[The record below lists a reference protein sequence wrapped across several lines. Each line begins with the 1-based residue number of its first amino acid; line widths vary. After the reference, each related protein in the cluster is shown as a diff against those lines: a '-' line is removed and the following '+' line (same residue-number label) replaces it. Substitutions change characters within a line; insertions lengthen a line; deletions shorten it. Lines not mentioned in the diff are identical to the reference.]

1 MSRNAA
7 ESELCFDL
15 RAAHICTRI
24 YPRFLSDSGEIRYKA
39 SAHNAVNSLRA
50 SWKSAV
56 RKRHLCYGGRSWNC
70 NYQTVRYFEIKIIFK
85 FFVYVTA
92 YTIAIWNSSLL
103 TNFSEYSNIKFH
115 ENPLR
120 LLMPRSEQSNT
131 HGDANRRILAKVQF
145 VTRMWIIYIYIDL
158 NDFNCWDG
166 RTDMASLSVPS
177 IHADRSTEFYLC
189 APSGSYSSRW
199 LMTSHVL

>member
-145 VTRMWIIYIYIDL
+145 VTRMWIIYIYIL
-158 NDFNCWDG
+158 TWTTLTVGTDG
-166 RTDMASLSVPS
+166 RTWQVYQFPPFMQTEALSFTCALHPV
-177 IHADRSTEFYLC
+177 HTAADD
-189 APSGSYSSRW
+189 
-199 LMTSHVL
+199 